1 MVCRS
6 EDHPMSTQ
14 TPPGGWRGL
23 ADSLLPAG
31 KRFIQRDGPRYGA
44 AVAFYTLF
52 SLAPLLVVVTAGV
65 ALLLG
70 TDEAH
75 AAIYAYLERFF
86 GESEAKA
93 MKSLAD
99 AALARVSGPGI
110 AAWIAIGTTVVGA
123 SAVFLE
129 LQAALRRL
137 WGAEDSPGAG
147 LRGLIIGRL
156 TGFALALG
164 VGFLLA
170 VTLMAE
176 AAMSAALAWFGEGQ
190 AWYAALAGAVDLLL
204 VNAASAALFAL
215 LLARLAPQKG
225 LRWRDALPA
234 AAVTTGLFAVGRYLI
249 ALYLARTGV
258 ASAYGAA
265 GSLAAILV
273 WIYWSAQIFLY
284 GACVLR
290 VQQPPEASKLNSPAI
305 PASEAGHAPTTTRNG
320 EHP

>member
-1 MVCRS
+1 
-6 EDHPMSTQ
+6 MSTQ

-23 ADSLLPAG
+23 AASLLPAG

-86 GESEAKA
+86 GESEARA

-99 AALARVSGPGI
+99 AALARVRGPGV

-137 WGAEDSPGAG
+137 WGAEERPGAG
-147 LRGLIIGRL
+147 LRGLIVGRL

-190 AWYAALAGAVDLLL
+190 AWSAALAGAVDLLL

-215 LLARLAPQKG
+215 LLARLAPQRG
-225 LRWRDALPA
+225 IRWRDALPA

>member
-1 MVCRS
+1 MAGRTK
-6 EDHPMSTQ
+6 DHPMSTQ

-137 WGAEDSPGAG
+137 WGRKTAPAPACAG
-147 LRGLIIGRL
+147 
-156 TGFALALG
+156 
-164 VGFLLA
+164 
-170 VTLMAE
+170 
-176 AAMSAALAWFGEGQ
+176 
-190 AWYAALAGAVDLLL
+190 
-204 VNAASAALFAL
+204 
-215 LLARLAPQKG
+215 
-225 LRWRDALPA
+225 
-234 AAVTTGLFAVGRYLI
+234 
-249 ALYLARTGV
+249 
-258 ASAYGAA
+258 
-265 GSLAAILV
+265 
-273 WIYWSAQIFLY
+273 
-284 GACVLR
+284 
-290 VQQPPEASKLNSPAI
+290 
-305 PASEAGHAPTTTRNG
+305 
-320 EHP
+320 

>member
-1 MVCRS
+1 
-6 EDHPMSTQ
+6 MSTQ

-137 WGAEDSPGAG
+137 WGGRQPRRRPARADHRAPHRLRAG
-147 LRGLIIGRL
+147 P
-156 TGFALALG
+156 G

-190 AWYAALAGAVDLLL
+190 AWYGAGRRVDLLL

-225 LRWRDALPA
+225 IRWRDALPA
-234 AAVTTGLFAVGRYLI
+234 AAVTTGLFAVG
-249 ALYLARTGV
+249 AT
-258 ASAYGAA
+258 
-265 GSLAAILV
+265 
-273 WIYWSAQIFLY
+273 
-284 GACVLR
+284 
-290 VQQPPEASKLNSPAI
+290 
-305 PASEAGHAPTTTRNG
+305 
-320 EHP
+320 

>member
-1 MVCRS
+1 MAGRTK
-6 EDHPMSTQ
+6 DHPMSTQ
-14 TPPGGWRGL
+14 TPPDGWRGL

-156 TGFALALG
+156 TGFALAFARG
-164 VGFLLA
+164 VGEYGSVIFIAGNMPMKTEILPLLIMVKLDQYDYTGA
-170 VTLMAE
+170 TAIGVLMLVV
-176 AAMSAALAWFGEGQ
+176 SFI
-190 AWYAALAGAVDLLL
+190 LLL
-204 VNAASAALFAL
+204 LINL
-215 LLARLAPQKG
+215 LQRRIERP
-225 LRWRDALPA
+225 
-234 AAVTTGLFAVGRYLI
+234 
-249 ALYLARTGV
+249 
-258 ASAYGAA
+258 
-265 GSLAAILV
+265 
-273 WIYWSAQIFLY
+273 
-284 GACVLR
+284 
-290 VQQPPEASKLNSPAI
+290 
-305 PASEAGHAPTTTRNG
+305 
-320 EHP
+320 

>member
-1 MVCRS
+1 
-6 EDHPMSTQ
+6 MSTQ

-23 ADSLLPAG
+23 AASLLPAG

-86 GESEAKA
+86 GESEARA

-99 AALARVSGPGI
+99 AALARVRGPGV

-137 WGAEDSPGAG
+137 WGAEERPGAG
-147 LRGLIIGRL
+147 LRGLIVGRL

-225 LRWRDALPA
+225 IRWRDALPA

-290 VQQPPEASKLNSPAI
+290 VQQQEDGGLNSAAI
-305 PASEAGHAPTTTRNG
+305 PASDAGHATTTTRNG

>member
-1 MVCRS
+1 MAGRTK
-6 EDHPMSTQ
+6 DHPMSTQ

-44 AVAFYTLF
+44 AAAFYTLF

-176 AAMSAALAWFGEGQ
+176 AAMSAALAWFGEGR
-190 AWYAALAGAVDLLL
+190 AGFGALAGIVDLVV

-225 LRWRDALPA
+225 IRWRDALPA

-290 VQQPPEASKLNSPAI
+290 VQQPAPR
-305 PASEAGHAPTTTRNG
+305 PTTP
-320 EHP
+320 ESQA